1 MRGMNIHFIGIGGAG
16 MSALAQI
23 ALARGA
29 RVSGSDTGDSAL
41 LRRLEAQGA
50 TIYPAQQ
57 ASNIRSDVE
66 LVVYSAAIS
75 EENPELA
82 AARRAGCRVI
92 SRAQCLGELMASFAG
107 PRVAVTG
114 THGKTTTTAMMHEAL
129 AAGGLDP
136 TTLIGGE
143 YAGIGGNVRIGQS
156 GCFLTEACEAY
167 GSFLELK
174 PDLIALTNVEADHL
188 DYYETPEQVVEAFCR
203 FIEQTPPDAALSLC
217 LDDPGVQQ
225 VIALLRARG
234 VRRRAIGYGLNP
246 YGPDSL
252 YASNIA
258 VEGTQT
264 RFHVFYCTP
273 EGEERMLG
281 IVRTGVPGTHNV
293 LNALAA
299 IGAGIALNI
308 PFPTLAEGLERFTGA
323 GRRFERLGEAQKI
336 LVIDDYAH
344 HPTEIRAT
352 LQAARSAYPSR
363 RLIAVFQPH
372 LFSRTRDFMR
382 EFAEALSGADAVVL
396 ADIYPARE
404 QPIPGVRVTEM
415 ARLIAERAPEKTLLF
430 LPDKSDLVGAL
441 AWITRPGDLTLTMGA
456 GDIRAV
462 GERFLEL
469 LRRR

>member
-1 MRGMNIHFIGIGGAG
+1 MSIHFIGIGGAG

-29 RVSGSDTGDSAL
+29 RVSGSDPSENAAL
-41 LRRLEAQGA
+41 SRLETQGA
-50 TIYPAQQ
+50 TIYHVQE

-92 SRAQCLGELMASFAG
+92 SRAQCLGELMASYAG
-107 PRVAVTG
+107 PRVAITG
-114 THGKTTTTAMMHEAL
+114 THGKTTTTAMAHEAL
-129 AAGGLDP
+129 TAGGLDP

-143 YAGIGGNVRIGQS
+143 YSGIGGNVKIGQS

-174 PDLIALTNVEADHL
+174 PDVIALTNVEADHL
-188 DYYETPEQVVEAFCR
+188 DYYETPERVVEAFCR
-203 FIEQTPPDAALSLC
+203 FIEQTSPDAALSLC
-217 LDDPGVQQ
+217 LDDAGVQQ
-225 VIALLRARG
+225 LTALMKSRG
-234 VRRRAIGYGLNP
+234 VRRRIIGYGLDP
-246 YGPDSL
+246 QGPDSL

-258 VEGTQT
+258 VEGTET
-264 RFHVFYCTP
+264 RFNVFYYTP
-273 EGEERMLG
+273 EGDERMLG
-281 IVRTGVPGTHNV
+281 IVRLRVPGTHNV
-293 LNALAA
+293 RNALAV

-308 PFPTLAEGLERFTGA
+308 AFPALAEGLERFSGT
-323 GRRFERLGEAQKI
+323 GRRFETLGEAQEI
-336 LVIDDYAH
+336 QVMDDYAH

-352 LQAARSAYPSR
+352 LQAARAAYPSR
-363 RLIAVFQPH
+363 RLIAIFQPH

-382 EFAEALSGADAVVL
+382 EFAESLSEADAILL

-404 QPIPGVRVTEM
+404 LPIPGVRVTEM
-415 ARLIAERAPEKTLLF
+415 ARLIAELAPDKTLLF
-430 LPDKSDLVGAL
+430 LPDRGDIVGAL
-441 AWITRPGDLTLTMGA
+441 SWVTRPGDLVVTMGA
-456 GDIRAV
+456 GDIREV
-462 GERFLEL
+462 GERFLEV